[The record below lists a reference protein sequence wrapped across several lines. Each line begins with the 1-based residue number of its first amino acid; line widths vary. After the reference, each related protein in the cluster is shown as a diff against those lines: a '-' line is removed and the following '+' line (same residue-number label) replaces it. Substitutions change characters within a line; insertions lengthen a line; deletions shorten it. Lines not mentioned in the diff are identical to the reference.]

1 MTPISKKCNL
11 KSSRRKREKRKERVD
26 KQKLLQRTDLEISDD
41 CVAVVGDV
49 GVSFLAVLLV
59 LVSCHFGAH
68 VQNLFDVQGREE
80 TVHHHEVTVTSW
92 VSLWLLSQL
101 SSVCQLSTTD
111 K

>member
-1 MTPISKKCNL
+1 MQTILTNL
-11 KSSRRKREKRKERVD
+11 KGSRRKRRKRKERVD

-59 LVSCHFGAH
+59 LVSCHLGTH
-68 VQNLFDVQGREE
+68 VQNLFDVQGGEE
-80 TVHHHEVTVTSW
+80 TVHHHEVTVTNW

-101 SSVCQLSTTD
+101 SSVCLLSTTD